1 MTKHLRLIMLSLL
14 AMICLGGYSQSKGP
28 EVTLDF
34 SDYKGNP
41 WDISTSSYCKETKTL
56 TYGTYT
62 IILTPGESKGF
73 MLSNY
78 KGTGVLQMGNKNASI
93 TLPAF
98 NFDVEKIV
106 VVTPS
111 GVGNKKVTQ
120 NVYVDEVAVSTQT
133 TGCQSNKEYQI
144 KEEYQKS
151 GNRYVIKVTN
161 GFLTYMSKI
170 QIYKKQ
176 GSGKTATTLS
186 FKDLVGKGVT
196 LINGKLTNGNDF
208 NGYTATEKDNVA
220 GTIAYAASGDGV
232 ATVDEKTGAV
242 KVYPNVFGTTTI
254 TATFTPTYT
263 EKYAESTASYT
274 VINERTPTTIT
285 FGSGVDNNTFEVKD
299 GEIVETRVA
308 TVTPVEATGSIEYNS
323 SDEAIAKVD
332 AKTGAITLGA
342 KYGTATITAK
352 FVATGSFA
360 DSEASYSIKHVGDFV
375 FYESFD
381 KCDGKGGNDGSFNR
395 TGTDKVEC
403 DNTDGWKS
411 TNASGAYKCVKIGSG
426 SSGGSITTPSIAVST
441 TCRLSFKAAAWNGD
455 NSTISVTISSG
466 KLTYNNGE
474 PKQAITINPNDK
486 EWTDYSM
493 IVSGTNPFT
502 VQFACS
508 GKDNRFFLDEVM
520 VTKVAPQ
527 EITLDENSK
536 NIVAAAENVNVTLK
550 RTFYK
555 DGEWNTLC
563 LPFAVADAKTAFD
576 GAELREVDT
585 EKSNGNTI
593 VFKEATAIEAGK
605 PYLIK
610 WANSSS
616 DAVNVEKKFE
626 GVTLVAAATPVVV
639 KEGGISFNGFYKMTA
654 ASELGGAS
662 VAAIGAGNKLFK
674 VTEGEMKGFR
684 AAFVL
689 SSGAKPSAFQVVID
703 GTATGI
709 EDLVIDGVKA
719 NGRVYNLNGQYVGN
733 SLNGLQP
740 GLYIQNGKKVVVK

>member
-14 AMICLGGYSQSKGP
+14 AMICLGGYSQSD
-28 EVTLDF
+28 ELAVTLDF

-56 TYGTYT
+56 TDGTYT

-73 MLSNY
+73 MLNNY
-78 KGTGVLQMGNKNASI
+78 KGTGYLQMGNKNASI

-111 GVGNKKVTQ
+111 GVGNTKVTQ

-161 GFLTYMSKI
+161 GYLTYMSKI

-186 FKDLVGKGVT
+186 FKDLVGEGVT
-196 LINGKLTNGNDF
+196 LINGKLANGDDF
-208 NGYTATEKDNVA
+208 NGYTATEKDKVA
-220 GTIAYAASGDGV
+220 GDIVYAASGDGV

-242 KVYPNVFGTTTI
+242 TVTPNVYGKTTI
-254 TATFTPTYT
+254 TATFTPKETETYA
-263 EKYAESTASYT
+263 KSTASYT
-274 VINERTPTTIT
+274 IT
-285 FGSGVDNNTFEVKD
+285 NIKSKYY
-299 GEIVETRVA
+299 A
-308 TVTPVEATGSIEYNS
+308 TVADLRKDLNNGTLNAN
-323 SDEAIAKVD
+323 DEVAVKLTNAKV
-332 AKTGAITLGA
+332 L
-342 KYGTATITAK
+342 YVNEWTAK
-352 FVATGSFA
+352 GNEHTQYFVREGNAAISFY
-360 DSEASYSIKHVGDFV
+360 DTDIKMSKSAVV
-375 FYESFD
+375 
-381 KCDGKGGNDGSFNR
+381 N
-395 TGTDKVEC
+395 GTFM
-403 DNTDGWKS
+403 G
-411 TNASGAYKCVKIGSG
+411 KIGSLTG
-426 SSGGSITTPSIAVST
+426 LLVLTKNNNTNPADLQVKTSTKPAEPIEISTDDIANYVCDLVTVKGATVIGGTECALSNGNNLKPLYYNKFYPKTTSLGAPYANANVDLTSAIVLTYVNKQNELVYELAPTDKYSLVYNLSEESVNAIAAKIDVAVS
-441 TCRLSFKAAAWNGD
+441 
-455 NSTISVTISSG
+455 
-466 KLTYNNGE
+466 
-474 PKQAITINPNDK
+474 
-486 EWTDYSM
+486 
-493 IVSGTNPFT
+493 
-502 VQFACS
+502 
-508 GKDNRFFLDEVM
+508 
-520 VTKVAPQ
+520 
-527 EITLDENSK
+527 
-536 NIVAAAENVNVTLK
+536 LK

-576 GAELREVDT
+576 NAELREVDT
-585 EKSNGNTI
+585 EKSHDNTI
-593 VFKEATAIEAGK
+593 FFKEATAIEAGK

-610 WANSSS
+610 WANSSAA
-616 DAVNVEKKFE
+616 AVNVEKKFE
-626 GVTLVAAATPVVV
+626 GVTLVAAATPVEVNN
-639 KEGGISFNGFYKMTA
+639 GGISFNGFYKMTEA
-654 ASELGGAS
+654 RELGAS

-674 VTEGEMKGFR
+674 VTEGKMKGFR

-689 SSGAKPSAFQVVID
+689 KSNTPASVIKLVID

-740 GLYIQNGKKVVVK
+740 GIYIQNGKKVVVK